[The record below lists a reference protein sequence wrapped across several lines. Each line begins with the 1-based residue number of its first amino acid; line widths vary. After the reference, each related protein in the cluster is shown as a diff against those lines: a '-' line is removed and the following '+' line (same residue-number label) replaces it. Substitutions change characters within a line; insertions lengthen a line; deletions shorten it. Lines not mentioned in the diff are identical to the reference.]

1 MNQRIRITTRAN
13 QFEQRK
19 QEHLQA
25 GYLIED
31 EQPFPMNGFC
41 SFTAVR
47 IVADEALGDLTLFD
61 RQLPSAGGRRCQVS
75 AGTIRVAQDYI
86 SQHGRKIY
94 GLWSEQR
101 RRHEGYT
108 IVPWTAA
115 SAS

>member
-1 MNQRIRITTRAN
+1 VPRAQVIAPSARFQEKAMSQKIRITTRAN

-47 IVADEALGDLTLFD
+47 IVADDELERFT
-61 RQLPSAGGRRCQVS
+61 
-75 AGTIRVAQDYI
+75 VANQ
-86 SQHGRKIY
+86 S
-94 GLWSEQR
+94 
-101 RRHEGYT
+101 T
-108 IVPWTAA
+108 
-115 SAS
+115 

>member
-1 MNQRIRITTRAN
+1 VPRAQVIAPSARFQEKAMSQKIRITTRAN

-47 IVADEALGDLTLFD
+47 IVADDEPERFT
-61 RQLPSAGGRRCQVS
+61 
-75 AGTIRVAQDYI
+75 VANQ
-86 SQHGRKIY
+86 S
-94 GLWSEQR
+94 
-101 RRHEGYT
+101 T
-108 IVPWTAA
+108 
-115 SAS
+115 

>member
-47 IVADEALGDLTLFD
+47 IAKDED
-61 RQLPSAGGRRCQVS
+61 RERMGLSQSNPSAG
-75 AGTIRVAQDYI
+75 
-86 SQHGRKIY
+86 
-94 GLWSEQR
+94 
-101 RRHEGYT
+101 
-108 IVPWTAA
+108 
-115 SAS
+115 

>member
-1 MNQRIRITTRAN
+1 VPRAQVIAPSARFQEKAMSQKIRITTRAN

-47 IVADEALGDLTLFD
+47 IVTDEE
-61 RQLPSAGGRRCQVS
+61 RERIVLP
-75 AGTIRVAQDYI
+75 
-86 SQHGRKIY
+86 
-94 GLWSEQR
+94 E
-101 RRHEGYT
+101 
-108 IVPWTAA
+108 A
-115 SAS
+115 SHPPA